1 MTAKRI
7 AAVFLICVILFLL
20 IYPSIGSGTVILKV
34 RSTPVTTEPSVERIY
49 VTCKLVM
56 AHPSNVANNSGWR
69 VLANETRRLE
79 LVALAN
85 TTELFAESRLAAGKY
100 DMIKIQITNA
110 SAIINGTEVELEAP
124 PKDVMITVEFT
135 LRIDRETTI
144 LLDLQSNYQEILT
157 LKRVLPVVNATVVR

>member
-7 AAVFLICVILFLL
+7 VAVFLTCIILFLL
-20 IYPSIGSGTVILKV
+20 VYPSIGSGTLLLKV
-34 RSTPVTTEPSVERIY
+34 RNTPVKSEPTVERIY

-56 AHPSNVANNSGWR
+56 AHPSNMANDSGWR

-79 LVALAN
+79 LAAL
-85 TTELFAESRLAAGKY
+85 TSTSELFLQSRLTAGKY

-110 SAIINGTEVELEAP
+110 SAMVNGTEVRLEVP
-124 PKDVMITVEFT
+124 PKDVMINVEFT

-144 LLDLQSNYQEILT
+144 LLDFQSNYQEILT
-157 LKRVLPVVNATVVR
+157 LKRLLPVVNATVVR